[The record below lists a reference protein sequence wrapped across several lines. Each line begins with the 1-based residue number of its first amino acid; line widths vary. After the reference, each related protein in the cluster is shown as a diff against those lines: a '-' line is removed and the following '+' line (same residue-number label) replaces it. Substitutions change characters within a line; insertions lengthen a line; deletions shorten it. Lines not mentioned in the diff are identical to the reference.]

1 MKKLGKRSLSVLLA
15 LLMILTSV
23 ASASAS
29 LIETAGSGSMTL
41 YVPEAVYLTPS
52 SAGAG
57 ANVAGQWYLNN
68 TDGSGN
74 YSYARGAESTG
85 KFYFYCANA
94 TRISVTTSFDNG
106 VGYTSDL
113 TTSVNG
119 TTLNDGDFR
128 IASGNTNQMLTWR
141 VDYTCNDGVTRTAW
155 AYTFIYVPNR
165 IPTGVATEAES
176 AKHKEKHSKRRN
188 DYHGF
193 VSVLWGANS
202 YETTTQDGDQEP
214 KGPAEM
220 IFLGNNGMKADSGTR
235 PHNLG
240 YFNDNN
246 PRTFHYHNDNDINPS
261 AYSPYAHYYVDV
273 SRYTNMNMIPNMYFG
288 LAVTDKENV
297 KNYYEQTVTLQTAS
311 GTTLSTM
318 HPRTEYGSGVVIY
331 NESSHKKPDYNI
343 SGIGLNT
350 WTNYRIYTYG
360 RTKCGGTNTHSE
372 HYIYFN
378 LYNNNKSTLR
388 NYYFNCINSGYG
400 MQQERYTASSWNTYI
415 SALRHAGY
423 VLGYA
428 VVSSSDVTWAYNNLV
443 NARNGLQVETHTAKA
458 RHVALIHT
466 GSSSYVVTNLATSET
481 TEETLTYTGG
491 NTLTAKNNP
500 YAGYTLY
507 GYKANWDDTVGS
519 STYLAD
525 LPGITKTSSGVI
537 TNYRSD
543 GDKYYTFFYTPNL
556 YTVTLNN
563 NNATVAGTANIFCSY
578 GNAFFKDANYTEKM
592 YSTMNNISVPSRAG
606 YIFDGYYDA
615 QTGGM
620 RMINTSG
627 FLTSNA
633 ITTAAAS
640 NVTWYARWIP
650 IVYTINY
657 NGNGATGGGTASS
670 SHTYDVPKALT
681 TNGFTREGFT
691 FAGWSYSMG
700 GTPAFANGASV
711 NNLTTINGEQIELYA
726 IWDINKYTIAYDGN
740 GATGGATSPTLCT
753 YNTNAAIADSGF
765 TRTGYVFSGWSTEK
779 DGKVTYKPGQ
789 TVKNLT
795 EKNGETVILYAVW
808 TPIKYKIT
816 FKDEDGTVLSTQMT
830 DYDSVPVYSGKT
842 PTKEQTVST
851 VYTFAGWSPELTAV
865 TGEATYTATY
875 TAAPRKYNVYFLGEK
890 NETLYSEAF
899 EYGTMPGFNG
909 ETPTKAKTQQYSYIF
924 DGWKEEFK
932 TVTGTQYYHVKF
944 APVLNKYTA
953 KFFDYDGTLLWETT
967 LDYGTQIV
975 YGGDKKPVREKDVQF
990 EYTFS
995 DWNAPLGIITDD
1007 ISFLPVF
1014 SSTLRSYTI
1023 RFVNYNG
1030 DLLKEYSV
1038 EYGTSPVYDGI
1049 TPEKP
1054 STVEEQF
1061 AFAGWDSTLS
1071 ECTGDKTYTAQFTA
1085 SPRMYKIS
1093 FVNFDGSLVKETEF
1107 GYGSI
1112 PFCDITPAREAENKY
1127 TYTFSGWGDIKSVT
1141 GEATYTAQYSYDYT
1155 KHTITFVNDDGTV
1168 LQNTQFAWGETPVY
1182 SGAVPVKAA
1191 TAQYTYTFK
1200 GWDKEIASV
1209 TEPATYTAQYTAN
1222 VNEYDIVFKNYDGTV
1237 LKTYH
1242 LLYGTLPEY
1251 DGAKPEKPANAQY
1264 TYTFA
1269 GWDSEVSEVV
1279 GYAEYTATFTSTV
1292 NKYTV
1297 QFVSEDGSE
1306 IYDEQILEYGATP
1319 VYKGKEPTKARTQQ
1333 YTYSFKGWDK
1343 EIDIVTGN
1351 IVYSARFDATVNK
1364 YTVKFVNYDGTLLSE
1379 QTLDYGT
1386 VPAYTGTAPTRE
1398 AVAQYTYV
1406 WNAWDKEIS
1415 ALLEDT
1421 VYTAHF
1427 DEVLNYYKITF
1438 KNYDGTILQDDKTF
1452 GYGTTPDYLGE
1463 TPQKPRTPK
1472 YSYTFAGWTPAIDT
1486 VTGEAEYTAKFTEA
1500 VNKYHVIFKD
1510 HDGTVL
1516 QDTEVE
1522 YGSMPRYN
1530 GKTPVREHDD
1540 NYLYTFA
1547 GWQEEF
1553 KPIVGETVFNAK
1565 YSKRVNK
1572 FTVKFVDDKGVLLQ
1586 SKSYNYGEIPVF
1598 DGTPVKPHDEQYH
1611 YVFAGWDKPIAAV
1624 TGFTTY
1630 VAVFAANAHEFVT
1643 VSETAPTCTESGK
1656 KVLSCPVCGFT
1667 FEQETQP
1674 TGHSYGEAFIENG
1687 KAYRECGTCGDRME
1701 IPMSEAEKEQSLCKY
1716 CGKYHYKWIR
1726 PDFGWISCIISRFFT
1741 FLGSMFGKR

>member
-57 ANVAGQWYLNN
+57 SNVAGQWYLNN

-94 TRISVTTSFDNG
+94 TRISVTALFDNG
-106 VGYTSDL
+106 VGYTSGL

-119 TTLNDGDFR
+119 TTLNDNDFR

-155 AYTFIYVPNR
+155 AYTYVYKPER
-165 IPTGVATEAES
+165 SPTGVALTAE
-176 AKHKEKHSKRRN
+176 
-188 DYHGF
+188 GF
-193 VSVLWGANS
+193 NKKSCWLGIIQMMWGANTS
-202 YETTTQDGDQEP
+202 DTGAYGCTPDFYIDGKGLYTVNNTRPDNAGWVKTDYSPKYFSWRKGDRKETITLSAPRAYYYIDGSRYSNTDQLP
-214 KGPAEM
+214 N
-220 IFLGNNGMKADSGTR
+220 IRLGISMSDDEETSETDFALYFQNGDGNTISTLVNSGGYVRTETVICNYAGTGKMNYIVRPSVASSSISSSGTQYR
-235 PHNLG
+235 YYTVWKGVGNKG
-240 YFNDNN
+240 RGDARARGVSDF
-246 PRTFHYHNDNDINPS
+246 TF
-261 AYSPYAHYYVDV
+261 
-273 SRYTNMNMIPNMYFG
+273 
-288 LAVTDKENV
+288 
-297 KNYYEQTVTLQTAS
+297 
-311 GTTLSTM
+311 
-318 HPRTEYGSGVVIY
+318 
-331 NESSHKKPDYNI
+331 
-343 SGIGLNT
+343 
-350 WTNYRIYTYG
+350 
-360 RTKCGGTNTHSE
+360 
-372 HYIYFN
+372 
-378 LYNNNKSTLR
+378 YNNNKSTLR

-428 VVSSSDVTWAYNNLV
+428 VVSPSDVTWAYNNLV

-466 GSSSYVVTNLATSET
+466 GSSSYVVTNLATGET

-563 NNATVAGTANIFCSY
+563 NNATVTGTANIFCSY

-795 EKNGETVILYAVW
+795 EKNGETVVLYAVW

-1030 DLLKEYSV
+1030 DLLKEYPV
-1038 EYGTSPVYDGI
+1038 EYGTSPAYDGI

-1155 KHTITFVNDDGTV
+1155 KHTIAFVNDDGTV

-1191 TAQYTYTFK
+1191 TAQYSYTFK

-1209 TEPATYTAQYTAN
+1209 TEPATYTAQYTAA

-1242 LLYGTLPEY
+1242 LPYGTLPEY

-1279 GYAEYTATFTSTV
+1279 GYAEYTASFTSTV

-1306 IYDEQILEYGATP
+1306 IYDEQILEYGVTP

-1398 AVAQYTYV
+1398 ANAQYTYV

-1427 DEVLNYYKITF
+1427 DEILNYYKITF

-1452 GYGTTPDYLGE
+1452 GYGTTPDYLGG

-1472 YSYTFAGWTPAIDT
+1472 YNYTFAGWTPAIDT

-1630 VAVFAANAHEFVT
+1630 VAVFAANTHEFVT

-1656 KVLSCPVCGFT
+1656 KVLSCSVCGFT

>member
-29 LIETAGSGSMTL
+29 LIETVGSGSMTL

-52 SAGAG
+52 SAEAG
-57 ANVAGQWYLNN
+57 TNVAGQWYLNN

-94 TRISVTTSFDNG
+94 TRISVTALFDNG
-106 VGYTSDL
+106 VGYTSGL

-119 TTLNDGDFR
+119 TTLNDDDFR

-155 AYTFIYVPNR
+155 AYTYVYKPER
-165 IPTGVATEAES
+165 SPTGVALTAE
-176 AKHKEKHSKRRN
+176 
-188 DYHGF
+188 GF
-193 VSVLWGANS
+193 NRKSCWLGIIQMMWGANTS
-202 YETTTQDGDQEP
+202 DTGAYGCTPDFYIDGKGLYTVNNTRPDNAGWVKTDYSPKYFSWRKGDRKETITLSAPRAYYYIDGSRYSNTDQLPNIRLGISMSDDQETS
-214 KGPAEM
+214 KTDFELYFQNGD
-220 IFLGNNGMKADSGTR
+220 GNTISTLVNSGGYVRTETVICNYAGTGKMNYIVRPSVASSSISSSGTKYR
-235 PHNLG
+235 YYTVWKGVGNKG
-240 YFNDNN
+240 RGDARARGVSDF
-246 PRTFHYHNDNDINPS
+246 TF
-261 AYSPYAHYYVDV
+261 
-273 SRYTNMNMIPNMYFG
+273 
-288 LAVTDKENV
+288 
-297 KNYYEQTVTLQTAS
+297 
-311 GTTLSTM
+311 
-318 HPRTEYGSGVVIY
+318 
-331 NESSHKKPDYNI
+331 
-343 SGIGLNT
+343 
-350 WTNYRIYTYG
+350 
-360 RTKCGGTNTHSE
+360 
-372 HYIYFN
+372 
-378 LYNNNKSTLR
+378 YNNNKSTLR

-400 MQQERYTASSWNTYI
+400 MQQERYTASSWNAYI
-415 SALRHAGY
+415 SALRNAGY

-428 VVSSSDVTWAYNNLV
+428 VVSSSDVTAAYNNLV

-458 RHVALIHT
+458 RHVALNHT
-466 GSSSYVVTNLATSET
+466 GSNSYVVTNLATGET

-519 STYLAD
+519 STYLSD
-525 LPGITKTSSGVI
+525 LPGINKTSSAVI
-537 TNYRSD
+537 KNYRSD

-563 NNATVAGTANIFCSY
+563 NNATVAGTAKVYFSY
-578 GNAFFKDANYTEKM
+578 GDAFYRDASYTEKM
-592 YSTMNNISVPSRAG
+592 YSSMNNISVPSRAG
-606 YIFDGYYDA
+606 YIFDGYYNA
-615 QTGGM
+615 QTGGTQM
-620 RMINTSG
+620 LNTDG

-633 ITTAAAS
+633 STTAAAS

-670 SHTYDVPKALT
+670 SHTYNVPKALT

-711 NNLTTINGEQIELYA
+711 NNLTTINGEKIELYA

-842 PTKEQTVST
+842 PTKEQTVSA

-924 DGWKEEFK
+924 DGWKEEFT

-1038 EYGTSPVYDGI
+1038 EYGTSPAYDGI

-1141 GEATYTAQYSYDYT
+1141 GEATYTAQYSHEYT
-1155 KHTITFVNDDGTV
+1155 KHTIAFVNDDGTV

-1209 TEPATYTAQYTAN
+1209 TEPATYTAQYTAA

-1242 LLYGTLPEY
+1242 LPYGTLPEY

-1279 GYAEYTATFTSTV
+1279 GYTEYTAAFTSTV

-1297 QFVSEDGSE
+1297 QFISEDGSE

-1386 VPAYTGTAPTRE
+1386 VPAYTGTAPTKE
-1398 AVAQYTYV
+1398 ADAQYTYV

-1427 DEVLNYYKITF
+1427 DEILNYYKITF

-1463 TPQKPRTPK
+1463 APQKPRTPK

-1510 HDGTVL
+1510 YDGTVL

-1630 VAVFAANAHEFVT
+1630 VAAFAANAHEFVT

-1656 KVLSCPVCGFT
+1656 KVLSCSVCGFT

-1687 KAYRECGTCGDRME
+1687 KAYRECGTCGDRTE

>member
-57 ANVAGQWYLNN
+57 SNVAGQWYLNN
-68 TDGSGN
+68 TDGNGN

-94 TRISVTTSFDNG
+94 TRISVTALFDNG
-106 VGYTSDL
+106 VGYTSGL

-119 TTLNDGDFR
+119 TTLNDDDFR

-155 AYTFIYVPNR
+155 AYTYVYKPER
-165 IPTGVATEAES
+165 SPTGVALTAE
-176 AKHKEKHSKRRN
+176 
-188 DYHGF
+188 GF
-193 VSVLWGANS
+193 NKKSCWLGIIQMMWGANTS
-202 YETTTQDGDQEP
+202 DTGAYGCTPDFYIDGKGLYTVDNTRPDNAGWVKTDYSPKYFSWRKGDRKETITLSAPRAYYYIDGSRYSNTDQLP
-214 KGPAEM
+214 N
-220 IFLGNNGMKADSGTR
+220 IRLGISMSDDEETSETDFALYFQNGDGNTISTLVNSGGYVRTETVICNYAGTGKMNYIVRPSVASSSISSSGTKYR
-235 PHNLG
+235 YYTVWKGVGNKG
-240 YFNDNN
+240 RGDARARGVSDF
-246 PRTFHYHNDNDINPS
+246 TF
-261 AYSPYAHYYVDV
+261 
-273 SRYTNMNMIPNMYFG
+273 
-288 LAVTDKENV
+288 
-297 KNYYEQTVTLQTAS
+297 
-311 GTTLSTM
+311 
-318 HPRTEYGSGVVIY
+318 
-331 NESSHKKPDYNI
+331 
-343 SGIGLNT
+343 
-350 WTNYRIYTYG
+350 
-360 RTKCGGTNTHSE
+360 
-372 HYIYFN
+372 
-378 LYNNNKSTLR
+378 YNNNKSTLR

-466 GSSSYVVTNLATSET
+466 GSSSYVVTNLATGET

-842 PTKEQTVST
+842 PTKEQTVSA

-1030 DLLKEYSV
+1030 DLLKECSV
-1038 EYGTSPVYDGI
+1038 EYGTSPAYDGI

-1141 GEATYTAQYSYDYT
+1141 GEATYTAQYSYEYT

-1209 TEPATYTAQYTAN
+1209 TEPATYTAQYTAT

-1251 DGAKPEKPANAQY
+1251 DGAKPDKPANAQY

-1279 GYAEYTATFTSTV
+1279 GYAEYTAAFTSTV

-1379 QTLDYGT
+1379 QALDYGT
-1386 VPAYTGTAPTRE
+1386 VPAYTGTAPTKE
-1398 AVAQYTYV
+1398 ANAQYTYV

-1427 DEVLNYYKITF
+1427 DEILNCYKITF

-1463 TPQKPRTPK
+1463 TPQKPHTPK
-1472 YSYTFAGWTPAIDT
+1472 YNYTFAGWTPAIDT

-1586 SKSYNYGEIPVF
+1586 SKSYNHGEIPVF

>member
-29 LIETAGSGSMTL
+29 LIETAGSGLMTL

-52 SAGAG
+52 SAEAG
-57 ANVAGQWYLNN
+57 TNVTGQWYLNN

-94 TRISVTTSFDNG
+94 TRISVTASFDNG
-106 VGYTSDL
+106 VGYTSGL

-119 TTLNDGDFR
+119 TTLNDDDFR

-155 AYTFIYVPNR
+155 AYTYVYKPER
-165 IPTGVATEAES
+165 SPTGVALTAE
-176 AKHKEKHSKRRN
+176 
-188 DYHGF
+188 GF
-193 VSVLWGANS
+193 NKKSCWLGIIQMMWGANTS
-202 YETTTQDGDQEP
+202 DTGAYGCTPDFYIDGKGLYTVNNTRPDNAGWVKTDYSPKYFSWRKGDRKETITLSAPRAYYYIDGSRYSNTDQLPNIRLGISMSDDEETSKTDFELYFQDGE
-214 KGPAEM
+214 
-220 IFLGNNGMKADSGTR
+220 GNTISTLVNSGGYVRTETVICNYAGTGKMNYIVRPSVASSSISSSGTKYR
-235 PHNLG
+235 YYTVWKGVGNKG
-240 YFNDNN
+240 RGDARARGVSDF
-246 PRTFHYHNDNDINPS
+246 TF
-261 AYSPYAHYYVDV
+261 
-273 SRYTNMNMIPNMYFG
+273 
-288 LAVTDKENV
+288 
-297 KNYYEQTVTLQTAS
+297 
-311 GTTLSTM
+311 
-318 HPRTEYGSGVVIY
+318 
-331 NESSHKKPDYNI
+331 
-343 SGIGLNT
+343 
-350 WTNYRIYTYG
+350 
-360 RTKCGGTNTHSE
+360 
-372 HYIYFN
+372 
-378 LYNNNKSTLR
+378 YNNNKSTLR

-466 GSSSYVVTNLATSET
+466 GSSSYVVTNLATGET

-519 STYLAD
+519 STYLSD
-525 LPGITKTSSGVI
+525 LPGINKTSSGVI

-842 PTKEQTVST
+842 PTKEQTVSS

-1038 EYGTSPVYDGI
+1038 EYGTSPAYDGI

-1155 KHTITFVNDDGTV
+1155 KHTIAFVNDDGTV

-1209 TEPATYTAQYTAN
+1209 TEPATYTAQYTAA

-1242 LLYGTLPEY
+1242 LPYGALPEY

-1279 GYAEYTATFTSTV
+1279 GYTEYTAAFTSTV

-1379 QTLDYGT
+1379 QALDYGT
-1386 VPAYTGTAPTRE
+1386 VPAYTGTAPTKE
-1398 AVAQYTYV
+1398 ANAQYTYV

-1427 DEVLNYYKITF
+1427 DEILNYYKITF

-1553 KPIVGETVFNAK
+1553 KPVVGETVFNAK

-1598 DGTPVKPHDEQYH
+1598 DGTPVKPHNEQYH
-1611 YVFAGWDKPIAAV
+1611 YVFAVWDKPIAAV

-1656 KVLSCPVCGFT
+1656 KVLSCSVCGFT